1 MKTDKHYDNE
11 NGSIYKFCSDKGLN
25 SYEFDII
32 KRIVRSRRKGQFLDD
47 LEKTKRTID
56 LYIKEQGEIY
66 K

>member
-1 MKTDKHYDNE
+1 MGTDKHYNNE
-11 NGSIYKFCSDKGLN
+11 NGSIYAFCDAQGLN
-25 SYEFDII
+25 SYEFDVI

-56 LYIKEQGEIY
+56 LYLKEQGEKY